1 MNFNNVTTKVLVSKV
16 DKREKYS
23 LVFLRDSRHDKKND
37 VWVKSPYPN
46 TSFAAKANDKID
58 DLVDAV
64 ENADKFED
72 GNSKGV
78 YIILKDVS
86 FSNEP
91 YDNKDGVKVYPRK
104 LTVWNWE
111 FADESPK
118 PSKEDEPPVVE
129 DSSDDFPF

>member
-1 MNFNNVTTKVLVSKV
+1 MNFNNVTTKVLATKV
-16 DKREKYS
+16 EKKNNYS

-58 DLVDAV
+58 DLVEAV

-91 YDNKDGVKVYPRK
+91 YEKNGEKVYPRK

-111 FADESPK
+111 FADETPK
-118 PSKEDEPPVVE
+118 QEKDDAPVVE
-129 DSSDDFPF
+129 ESIDDFPF